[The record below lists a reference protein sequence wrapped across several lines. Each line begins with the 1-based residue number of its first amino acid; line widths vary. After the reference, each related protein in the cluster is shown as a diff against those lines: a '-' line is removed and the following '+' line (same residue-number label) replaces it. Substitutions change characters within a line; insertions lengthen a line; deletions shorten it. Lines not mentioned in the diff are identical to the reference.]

1 MDRERRHRRVLTA
14 LTVAAVLV
22 VVVPLLAITLLRG
35 GSETSVDSASGSLA
49 GGQAES
55 ADAGAGFNDLAPS
68 VDAPDLGL
76 VTSAD
81 QLRVIIGG
89 ALQAR
94 TSAQANTDRQL
105 SPSSQTTAT
114 TESAPSGGG
123 SQTAI
128 GACASNLAA
137 TDPTLGEPLLSATA
151 SWKGDPSFVLVFR
164 ANDANADPPTDVIIV
179 TTADCTPVERIT
191 V

>member
-1 MDRERRHRRVLTA
+1 MARQRIIPVRRDYNRWVANQTLEDYALRFTAKSARRFSNDR
-14 LTVAAVLV
+14 
-22 VVVPLLAITLLRG
+22 I
-35 GSETSVDSASGSLA
+35 
-49 GGQAES
+49 
-55 ADAGAGFNDLAPS
+55 
-68 VDAPDLGL
+68 
-76 VTSAD
+76 
-81 QLRVIIGG
+81 
-89 ALQAR
+89 
-94 TSAQANTDRQL
+94 
-105 SPSSQTTAT
+105 
-114 TESAPSGGG
+114 

-137 TDPTLGEPLLSATA
+137 TDHTLGEPLLSATA

>member
-1 MDRERRHRRVLTA
+1 MKR
-14 LTVAAVLV
+14 
-22 VVVPLLAITLLRG
+22 
-35 GSETSVDSASGSLA
+35 
-49 GGQAES
+49 
-55 ADAGAGFNDLAPS
+55 
-68 VDAPDLGL
+68 
-76 VTSAD
+76 
-81 QLRVIIGG
+81 
-89 ALQAR
+89 
-94 TSAQANTDRQL
+94 
-105 SPSSQTTAT
+105 SPSGYQTPGRGKSGRSSRIPSQTTAT